1 MLHIRTQQGNVKL
14 KHAVHCPRCNQI
26 LPPERFRYTIPR
38 VHAAAR
44 GYSGD
49 RPVTF
54 TSHYCNKCRIK
65 NSRPLSKL
73 TIPEINE
80 RIAAGDIAP
89 AYGQW
94 LIDVKVKRK
103 SKKCSEAVRKRWERP
118 ITQEWNDWISF
129 LRHEARLIKRQ
140 RRYAVQT
147 GDDNTIVF
155 CDAAVD
161 LVQEMIAI
169 LKTRKTLKHKIKPN
183 EDPCAWPEPQRADTA
198 KLWGQIVHSSTK
210 PPRTPIFL

>member
-1 MLHIRTQQGNVKL
+1 MT
-14 KHAVHCPRCNQI
+14 HAVHCPKCNQI
-26 LPPERFRYTIPR
+26 LPPERFRYTISR
-38 VHAAAR
+38 LHAAAR
-44 GYSGD
+44 GYSGE
-49 RPVTF
+49 RRVTF
-54 TSHYCNKCRIK
+54 TSNYCNKCRPRTE
-65 NSRPLSKL
+65 RPLSKL
-73 TIPEINE
+73 TKYELGSLVESNDISQATAK
-80 RIAAGDIAP
+80 RIYDN
-89 AYGQW
+89 Q
-94 LIDVKVKRK
+94 VKRK